1 MQAWMQ
7 EDPLVVE
14 GSSNY
19 KNFYISRNYTDL
31 GSLWTVR
38 QKWHL
43 WREEKDAWA
52 AHRGQTGRHKR
63 VTKAE
68 KNEGYSYVKGR
79 LTRITRNV
87 GAWDGSWDGWW
98 DEQND
103 GDGGNGGAYAAT
115 AAAAAATTAVKEEAK
130 EEAEVPAT
138 ASAPYYSMGESSTQF
153 KREDDRFR
161 Y

>member
-1 MQAWMQ
+1 MQ

-31 GSLWTVR
+31 GSLWHVR

-52 AHRGQTGRHKR
+52 THRGQTSRHKR

-68 KNEGYSYVKGR
+68 KNDGYSYVKGK
-79 LTRITRNV
+79 LTRTRNV
-87 GAWDGSWDGWW
+87 GEWDGKFDGKWDGWW
-98 DEQND
+98 DGQND
-103 GDGGNGGAYAAT
+103 GDGGHGGAS
-115 AAAAAATTAVKEEAK
+115 AAAAATTAVKEE
-130 EEAEVPAT
+130 EEAEEEAKVA
-138 ASAPYYSMGESSTQF
+138 AAAPYYLMGESSTQI
-153 KREDDRFR
+153 KREDDRF
-161 Y
+161 